1 MSEREKRKQLYME
14 IGRSMLVNRMEKLLN
29 SKEYEDLSP
38 RESISFQTNLS
49 QYAKLE
55 NKFQC

>member
-14 IGRSMLVNRMEKLLN
+14 IGRSMLVNRMEKLLK
-29 SKEYEDLSP
+29 SKEYKDLSP

-49 QYAKLE
+49 QYTKLE